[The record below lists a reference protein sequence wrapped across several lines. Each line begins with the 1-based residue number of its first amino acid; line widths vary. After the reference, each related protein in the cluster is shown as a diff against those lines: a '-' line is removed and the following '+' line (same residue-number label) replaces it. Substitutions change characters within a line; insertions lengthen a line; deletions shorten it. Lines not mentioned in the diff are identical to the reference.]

1 MCFQATE
8 KLQLMYVTRQGCF
21 SSHAKE
27 PRCGYFLPQV
37 GCHLDVASVFTLTE
51 FRIHGIF
58 QITAMEKKYWF
69 RKLNFFTDIFF
80 PQIQVSPRWPVG
92 SPQLMGR
99 SDVVG
104 HRQTLLRVDNS
115 TQLEHPETLLL
126 GIIRLYTG
134 TVDLLFLM
142 APLLGRDLLDPM

>member
-1 MCFQATE
+1 MDIF
-8 KLQLMYVTRQGCF
+8 R
-21 SSHAKE
+21 
-27 PRCGYFLPQV
+27 PQV

-58 QITAMEKKYWF
+58 QITAMEKKYCF
-69 RKLNFFTDIFF
+69 RQLKFFIDISP

-104 HRQTLLRVDNS
+104 HHKTLLRVDNS
-115 TQLEHPETLLL
+115 TLGYSWAPRDSTQSGLL
-126 GIIRLYTG
+126 YSWASSDSTQ
-134 TVDLLFLM
+134 VH
-142 APLLGRDLLDPM
+142 